1 MREFDFDILKILVA
15 QQRGK
20 FYAIGAKCTYMDM
33 ALVGGSLGNKR
44 VRCPLCGSCFS
55 FMTGDVEDFPAL
67 NPLPCYKVD
76 VEDGMV
82 YVSIQQRD
90 LMYSSR
96 YSRLVIPTPSYKTD
110 ETFVVI
116 GGGPAAAMCLEY
128 LRRFGFTG
136 RLLAFMKDAE
146 LPYDRTRLN
155 DNLAVDVNTI
165 LLRNQEFY
173 DQMRAEVFL
182 STSVVHMS
190 AKDKTLVRS
199 DGGVTSFDKVFIA
212 TGCEAKR
219 LSQDVPG
226 AMDAIGM
233 FYLRTPS
240 DANAIHA
247 ALNEDIDLVVVGS
260 SYLAM
265 EMADSCLPHVNSL
278 TMISRSVYPFHKVFG
293 QVLGRRILN
302 FYKDKGIIMR
312 TSVKVVKVEMNPDT
326 LAMTGI
332 ILSDD
337 SIIRTQMVIVC
348 VGDTFATRFLK
359 GSGVEMTPEGA
370 VPVDQYLTTNIPYV
384 YAGGD
389 IAYAPLHPY
398 FNTTTTGSHYQIA
411 QVHGKTAAS
420 NMLGKPEP
428 LKTIPFINVSLGEI
442 NLQYAG
448 WIKNVDN
455 VEIIGSLNEMKFA
468 AYYMVGDKATGI
480 VTCRLP
486 GLASKFAESIH
497 MEKYV
502 QRHALHDHAWSQ
514 HLFTCDVHDR
524 DMDYDLD
531 LDKLREMGLVF

>member
-1 MREFDFDILKILVA
+1 
-15 QQRGK
+15 
-20 FYAIGAKCTYMDM
+20 
-33 ALVGGSLGNKR
+33 
-44 VRCPLCGSCFS
+44 
-55 FMTGDVEDFPAL
+55 MTGDIEDFPAL

-96 YSRLVIPTPSYKTD
+96 YSRLIIPTPSYKTD

-116 GGGPAAAMCLEY
+116 GGGPAAAICLEY

-226 AMDAIGM
+226 AMDAI
-233 FYLRTPS
+233 
-240 DANAIHA
+240 
-247 ALNEDIDLVVVGS
+247 
-260 SYLAM
+260 
-265 EMADSCLPHVNSL
+265 
-278 TMISRSVYPFHKVFG
+278 
-293 QVLGRRILN
+293 
-302 FYKDKGIIMR
+302 
-312 TSVKVVKVEMNPDT
+312 
-326 LAMTGI
+326 
-332 ILSDD
+332 
-337 SIIRTQMVIVC
+337 
-348 VGDTFATRFLK
+348 
-359 GSGVEMTPEGA
+359 
-370 VPVDQYLTTNIPYV
+370 
-384 YAGGD
+384 GGD

-531 LDKLREMGLVF
+531 LDKLREMGLVPFHIKHCSWWKLEEHHRDFIFENSINPPKRLSQDVPGAMDAIGMFYLRTPSDANAIYAALNEDLDLVVVGSSYLAMEMAVSCLPHVNSLTMISRSAYPFHKVFGQVLGRRLLNFYKDKGIIMRTSVKVVKVEMNPDTLAMTGIILSDDSIIRTQMVIVCVGDTFATRFLKGSGVEMTPEGAVPVDQYLTTNIPTEQNG